1 MKSRKTLS
9 LVAIYSLN
17 YSSFQYE
24 IFKVLVLSL
33 SQRIVLYISFNQ
45 IFNELKRQLQR
56 KYLSLE
62 KSSLI
67 IFWRGKKI
75 VIQYSLTK
83 LIYFNPYLI
92 CFPFKCAEICR
103 SNKSIEISSK
113 KIIDPYV
120 LALERYQTE
129 NNTIN
134 IINVNMN
141 SEKSQTIKTQP
152 A

>member
-1 MKSRKTLS
+1 MF
-9 LVAIYSLN
+9 
-17 YSSFQYE
+17 SFQMRRN
-24 IFKVLVLSL
+24 L
-33 SQRIVLYISFNQ
+33 
-45 IFNELKRQLQR
+45 
-56 KYLSLE
+56 
-62 KSSLI
+62 
-67 IFWRGKKI
+67 
-75 VIQYSLTK
+75 
-83 LIYFNPYLI
+83 
-92 CFPFKCAEICR
+92 CR